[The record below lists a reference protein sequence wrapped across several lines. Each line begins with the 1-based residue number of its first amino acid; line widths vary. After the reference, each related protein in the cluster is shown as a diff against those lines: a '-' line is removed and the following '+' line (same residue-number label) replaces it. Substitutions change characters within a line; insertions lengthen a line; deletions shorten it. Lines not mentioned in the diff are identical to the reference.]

1 MKAVKAF
8 SRGLAAV
15 EGGLTALVLGVMVVL
30 SFLQV
35 ILRNFFSTG
44 ILWVDP
50 FLRHLVLWAGFLGAS
65 LATRQ
70 EKHISLEVITRF
82 LRPRGVESAR
92 LAANLFACAVTVFL
106 ALAGLTFVRSEMA
119 SPEELFRIGEVSFAA
134 WWFETIIPAGFAL
147 MAFRFLIRA
156 IEHMGGVVHPPE
168 AVEPAEDIP
177 TFEK

>member
-1 MKAVKAF
+1 MKALRAF

-15 EGGLTALVLGVMVVL
+15 EGGLTVLVLGVMVVL

-70 EKHISLEVITRF
+70 EKHINLETTTRF
-82 LRPRGVESAR
+82 FSPRGVESAR
-92 LAANLFACAVTVFL
+92 LATNLFACAVTLFL
-106 ALAGLTFVRSEMA
+106 AQAGLTFVQSEMT
-119 SPEELFRIGEVSFAA
+119 SPEELFRIGETPFEA

-147 MAFRFLIRA
+147 MAFRFLIRS
-156 IEHMGGVVHPPE
+156 IEHIGGILHPPE
-168 AVEPAEDIP
+168 AAERAENIP